1 MIKRGKYFVPPPKN
15 GNDIKELFKYLMSV
29 GAGLPTDQTG
39 LPVGSW
45 TPELLASTIS
55 QFDSNKTGVDLRTVQ
70 HWFQDN
76 DKGISADNIHWLARI
91 FGCDNPE
98 AITAWRAELN
108 AANRRLATKRRE
120 RRSNQKRNVNLSACA
135 TKNGDK
141 DARAR
146 TTKRDKRGV
155 PTKTPGLAER
165 TEAMFSAQSSLG
177 LPAVVFAAATA
188 LGLMS
193 FSLNIHSILFE
204 LPSGKTKQVGFLW
217 APNWNVVFLVLLPI
231 YFAVLINLLRL
242 WKAEWRADLV
252 TRLSSTSPRTNWAS
266 RVTAMS
272 YVYWAVFV
280 VTILIASAFNW
291 METHLIP
298 LLTGNTGSW
307 PVGWGRIAIFQPD
320 LVSVPNAIAFS
331 GLVFL
336 LNAFGSYLFFA
347 GLIILYSLTDDFVD
361 FAAHLAHDKSQ
372 ELHQN
377 LAEIGS
383 SLMVGIFR
391 CCSLGLMITILMK
404 LQASFLLSDS
414 RDIVGWLTS
423 DILVPFG
430 RRDAQLNGYD
440 LHQNVPG
447 FYYSFFCLLVIF
459 AVFVICTARI
469 RVAVTKLGL
478 PSSKSADRVLVV
490 MMNGILL
497 LLTAAYLLIGVFP
510 GFTILLIAAL
520 TLAACFLARPT
531 LGQLNAIKPREL
543 DA

>member
-1 MIKRGKYFVPPPKN
+1 MPP
-15 GNDIKELFKYLMSV
+15 
-29 GAGLPTDQTG
+29 TG
-39 LPVGSW
+39 
-45 TPELLASTIS
+45 E
-55 QFDSNKTGVDLRTVQ
+55 
-70 HWFQDN
+70 
-76 DKGISADNIHWLARI
+76 
-91 FGCDNPE
+91 
-98 AITAWRAELN
+98 
-108 AANRRLATKRRE
+108 LATKRRE
-120 RRSNQKRNVNLSACA
+120 RRSAQ
-135 TKNGDK
+135 
-141 DARAR
+141 
-146 TTKRDKRGV
+146 KRGV
-155 PTKTPGLAER
+155 KLSENVSKDGDQDLSANTAKRDTSAESKSISGLAGR
-165 TEAMFSAQSSLG
+165 TEAMFSTQSSLG

-193 FSLNIHSILFE
+193 FSLNIHSVVFT
-204 LPSGKTKQVGFLW
+204 PPTGPTKQVGFLW
-217 APNWNVVFLVLLPI
+217 APNWTAVFLVLLPT

-242 WKAEWRADLV
+242 WKEEWRAELA
-252 TRLSSTSPRTNWAS
+252 TRVSSTSPRTNWAS

-280 VTILIASAFNW
+280 VTVLIASAFNW
-291 METHLIP
+291 VETHLIP
-298 LLTGNTGSW
+298 LLTGNAGSW
-307 PVGWGRIAIFQPD
+307 PVDWGRIAIFQPD

-361 FAAHLAHDKSQ
+361 FAAHLAHDKNQ

-469 RVAVTKLGL
+469 QIAVTKLGL
-478 PSSKSADRVLVV
+478 PNSKSADRTPLV

-497 LLTAAYLLIGVFP
+497 LLTAAYILIGVFA

-531 LGQLNAIKPREL
+531 LGQLIATKPREL